1 MNKLSPAKRAQ
12 ILHMLV
18 EGSSMRAISRVMDVS
33 FNTVM
38 KLLVDAGTACAAYH
52 DRQVRNVW
60 AKRVQCDEVWS
71 FCAAKQKNVASMK
84 SPVEGAGDI
93 WTWTAMDA
101 DSKMILSWT
110 VGSRDAESAHVLMDD
125 LSARLAHRVQLTTD
139 GHAVYLSAVDEA
151 FGTQIDYGMLVK
163 LYGESPDSFK
173 GRYSPSQF
181 VGSRKTAI
189 MGSPAVEHV
198 STSYIERQ
206 NLTMRMQ
213 MRRFTRLTNGFSK
226 KWENHVHM
234 VALYTAWYNFVRI
247 HKTLRTTPAMAAV
260 VTDRLWSMEDIVGLV
275 DDLEVAR
282 LTGKRAAQLAA

>member
-1 MNKLSPAKRAQ
+1 M
-12 ILHMLV
+12 H
-18 EGSSMRAISRVMDVS
+18 
-33 FNTVM
+33 
-38 KLLVDAGTACAAYH
+38 Y
-52 DRQVRNVW
+52 QV
-60 AKRVQCDEVWS
+60 
-71 FCAAKQKNVASMK
+71 
-84 SPVEGAGDI
+84 
-93 WTWTAMDA
+93 
-101 DSKMILSWT
+101 WT
-110 VGSRDAESAHVLMDD
+110 VGSRDAESARVLMDD

-139 GHAVYLSAVDEA
+139 GLAAYLSAVDEA
-151 FGTQIDYGMLVK
+151 FGTQIDYAMLVK

-181 VGSRKTAI
+181 VGSRKTAT

-234 VALYTAWYNFVRI
+234 VALYTTWYNFVRI
-247 HKTLRTTPAMAAV
+247 HKTLRTTPAMAAG

-282 LTGKRAAQLAA
+282 IAGKRAMLLSSPRCHADVSQTRSSPSRALSSTGHQRKNRSS